1 MTLLRRIGSP
11 LCFILASYNYPNII
25 RSTWGRMAEDL
36 DDETW
41 ALLNI
46 PARAQPGQEDV
57 GLSMVLKM
65 TRLHDLGLAQLCV
78 PEMGIDE
85 EIYEHDDGSS
95 LSLNGTSRG
104 VVV

>member
-1 MTLLRRIGSP
+1 
-11 LCFILASYNYPNII
+11 
-25 RSTWGRMAEDL
+25 MAEDL

-41 ALLNI
+41 ALLNT

-85 EIYEHDDGSS
+85 EIYEHDDSS
-95 LSLNGTSRG
+95 RLYMNGRSRG
-104 VVV
+104 IMA